1 MTSCCS
7 HPSASEST
15 GKFFSKRSKWYAR
28 SFRKG
33 KLEKIQHFLI
43 NEIKKEPLEG
53 KTVLDIGSGVG
64 KLHITLLQHG
74 AASATGVDMSEE
86 MINQAK
92 RFAEKFGVD
101 KKVSYLLGDFIA
113 NAESISDADI
123 TMLDKVICCYEDLN
137 GLIETSAKKTRTLYA
152 LTYPANNFLMKFIF
166 KAQIAISK
174 LFRSDFRP
182 YWHDWSLISGILMN
196 NGFSLQYSGS
206 TLVWQAMVFKRK
218 E

>member
-7 HPSASEST
+7 HPSTTEST

-33 KLEKIQHFLI
+33 KLEKIQQYLI

-64 KLHITLLQHG
+64 KLHLTLLRQG

-86 MINQAK
+86 MINHAK
-92 RFAEKFGVD
+92 TFARKYGVD

-113 NAESISDADI
+113 NADSISDADI
-123 TMLDKVICCYEDLN
+123 TMLDKVICCYEDLD
-137 GLIETSAKKTRTLYA
+137 GLIKMSAHKTKYLYA
-152 LTYPANNFLMKFIF
+152 LTFPANNFLMKTVFTIE
-166 KAQIAISK
+166 IAIAK
-174 LFRSDFRP
+174 LFRSGFRP
-182 YWHDWSLISGILMN
+182 YWHDWSLVSGILMN
-196 NGFSLQYSGS
+196 NGFSLQYSES
-206 TLVWQAMVFKRK
+206 TLLWQAMVFKRK
-218 E
+218 A